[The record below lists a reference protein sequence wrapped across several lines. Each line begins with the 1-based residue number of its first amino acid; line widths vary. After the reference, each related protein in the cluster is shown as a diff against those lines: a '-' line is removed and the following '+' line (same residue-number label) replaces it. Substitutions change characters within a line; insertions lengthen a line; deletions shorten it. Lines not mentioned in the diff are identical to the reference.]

1 MTDDILDSKVAIQ
14 LVEEENELE
23 QEIEETEENEEE
35 PLEYTLD
42 DLEICYVHLM
52 DGTKFFAKTYYDP
65 EEDTFLFV
73 NPVKLSENIYDGG
86 VMYVF
91 TIFTPFLQ
99 DHMLT
104 IDAFK
109 VIICETVDEET
120 RNRID
125 EVLEQH
131 FSENKEKP
139 KETKQAAIQF
149 SKSEEST
156 KEVIE
161 ETKKEV
167 VTYVDFKQKKKPSE
181 TSTIEN
187 DDDIPPT
194 PPAA

>member
-1 MTDDILDSKVAIQ
+1 MTDNILDSKVAIQ
-14 LVEEENELE
+14 LVEEEIELE
-23 QEIEETEENEEE
+23 PEIEETEDDEEE

-52 DGTKFFAKTYYDP
+52 DGTKFFARTYYDP

-120 RNRID
+120 KNRID
-125 EVLEQH
+125 DVLEQH
-131 FSENKEKP
+131 FSEEKEKP
-139 KETKQAAIQF
+139 KETKPAAIQF
-149 SKSEEST
+149 SKSEEPT
-156 KEVIE
+156 KEVVE
-161 ETKKEV
+161 EIKKDV
-167 VTYVDFKQKKKPSE
+167 VTYVDFKQKKKP
-181 TSTIEN
+181 IENN

-194 PPAA
+194 PSAA

>member
-23 QEIEETEENEEE
+23 PEIEETKEDEEE

-52 DGTKFFAKTYYDP
+52 DGTKFFSRTYYDP
-65 EEDTFLFV
+65 EEDSFLFV

-104 IDAFK
+104 IDASK
-109 VIICETVDEET
+109 VIICEPVDEET
-120 RNRID
+120 KNRID

-139 KETKQAAIQF
+139 KESKPASIVF
-149 SKSEEST
+149 SNSDEQT
-156 KEVIE
+156 EVIE
-161 ETKKEV
+161 ERKKDV
-167 VTYVDFKQKKKPSE
+167 VTYVDFKQKQKP
-181 TSTIEN
+181 IENN
-187 DDDIPPT
+187 DDDFPPT
-194 PPAA
+194 PFAA

>member
-23 QEIEETEENEEE
+23 PEIEEIEEDEGE
-35 PLEYTLD
+35 PLDYTLD

-65 EEDTFLFV
+65 EEDSFLFV

-91 TIFTPFLQ
+91 TIFVPFLQ

-104 IDAFK
+104 IDASK
-109 VIICETVDEET
+109 VIICEPVDEET
-120 RNRID
+120 KNRIE
-125 EVLEQH
+125 EVLDNH
-131 FSENKEKP
+131 FAENKEKP
-139 KETKQAAIQF
+139 KESKPASIVF
-149 SKSEEST
+149 SNSDEQTEIVEE
-156 KEVIE
+156 I
-161 ETKKEV
+161 KKDV
-167 VTYVDFKQKKKPSE
+167 VTYVDFKQKKKL
-181 TSTIEN
+181 IENN

-194 PPAA
+194 PSAA

>member
-1 MTDDILDSKVAIQ
+1 MTDDILDSNLSIQ
-14 LVEEENELE
+14 PIEYDNELE
-23 QEIEETEENEEE
+23 YQLEKTEDGEEE

>member
-23 QEIEETEENEEE
+23 PEIEETKEDEEE

-52 DGTKFFAKTYYDP
+52 DGTKFFSRTYYDP
-65 EEDTFLFV
+65 EEDSFLFV

-104 IDAFK
+104 IDASK
-109 VIICETVDEET
+109 VIICEPVDEET
-120 RNRID
+120 KNRID

-139 KETKQAAIQF
+139 KESKPASIVF
-149 SKSEEST
+149 SNSDEQT
-156 KEVIE
+156 EVIE
-161 ETKKEV
+161 ERKKDV
-167 VTYVDFKQKKKPSE
+167 VTYVDFKQKQKP
-181 TSTIEN
+181 IENN
-187 DDDIPPT
+187 DDDFPPT
-194 PPAA
+194 PSAA